1 MLVTTRRVGE
11 VFNIY
16 EDVSAE
22 VIIFQMMV
30 KRIVSTN
37 ERILTEDGSADAIHR
52 IDVEFEIRQRDD
64 KCCFEKT
71 LKDGLLPAKVG
82 DWFKLYDAQGK
93 AVICEILINRVNHY
107 NQEHHK
113 RDDTVEADHGTKI
126 EVGFNFDN
134 GKCAIFPNR

>member
-22 VIIFQMMV
+22 VIVFQMMV

-37 ERILTEDGSADAIHR
+37 ERILTEDGSTDNVHK
-52 IDVEFEIRQRDD
+52 IDVEFEIRQRED

-71 LKDGLLPAKVG
+71 LKDGLLPARVG
-82 DWFKLYDAQGK
+82 DWFKLYDAQRK
-93 AVICEILINRVNHY
+93 VVICEILIKEVRHRNRENH
-107 NQEHHK
+107 K
-113 RDDTVEADHGTKI
+113 PDDTIEVEHSTKI

-134 GKCAIFPNR
+134 DRCAIFPNK